1 MGQYY
6 NPCILTENKKQVKTW
21 LNPHAFG
28 NGAKLMEHSWLTNN
42 FVRAF
47 ESLIFDKPEFVVWCG
62 DYADVVKG
70 CKTNLYDRCKRE
82 TEQKPEPLKSEI
94 RYVINHTKKEFV
106 DKETIIKDEQG
117 YCIHPLPLLTCNSN
131 GRGGGDYR
139 GESPL
144 VGKWA
149 YDLISISSTKPIDY
163 TEINFDLKE

>member
-6 NPCILTENKKQVKTW
+6 NPCILTDNKKQVKTW

-70 CKTNLYDRCKRE
+70 L
-82 TEQKPEPLKSEI
+82 
-94 RYVINHTKKEFV
+94 
-106 DKETIIKDEQG
+106 
-117 YCIHPLPLLTCNSN
+117 
-131 GRGGGDYR
+131 
-139 GESPL
+139 
-144 VGKWA
+144 
-149 YDLISISSTKPIDY
+149 
-163 TEINFDLKE
+163 